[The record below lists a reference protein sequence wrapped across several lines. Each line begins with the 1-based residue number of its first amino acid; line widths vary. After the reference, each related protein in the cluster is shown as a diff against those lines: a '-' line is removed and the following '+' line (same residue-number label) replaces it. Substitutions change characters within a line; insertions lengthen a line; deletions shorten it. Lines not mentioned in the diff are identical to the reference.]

1 MNVLGSVV
9 IFSGLP
15 LATPGVWSIVVVVTM
30 VRIRLIPTSAVVV
43 SAIVLV
49 SIVIVVASVV
59 VIVAV
64 IVPTPIVIISPI
76 IVFAFVIVFAA
87 VVIFPVPVFCVS
99 VLIIGAWPVA
109 IPIGL
114 SNTSV

>member
-1 MNVLGSVV
+1 M
-9 IFSGLP
+9 
-15 LATPGVWSIVVVVTM
+15 ATRGVWSTAIVVRM
-30 VRIRLIPTSAVVV
+30 AGIRLIPTSAV
-43 SAIVLV
+43 VLV